1 MATTE
6 LGTRLTDLQFD
17 QQIALRASVL
27 REVMVL
33 WPALDFTNID
43 AITGTWPAF
52 EAALALLIDVRYA
65 NSAQIAAAYFQV
77 FRAVEGVPGSSA
89 AILAGALPDEQILT
103 SIRVTGLYEAR
114 KQLAAN
120 APDADRQTLA
130 KLLGSTGN
138 LVAHGGRNTLIG
150 SANADRQ
157 AIGYARVASGRRAC
171 AFCRMLA
178 SRGFVFKESTVGFR
192 AHDGCACTVET
203 QYRTDQSLPSGSAAD
218 SALWAE
224 ATAGYY
230 GKDAINAF
238 RRAVYGGA

>member
-1 MATTE
+1 MAATE
-6 LGTRLTDLQFD
+6 LGTRLTEVQFD
-17 QQIALRASVL
+17 QQIALRAQVL

-43 AITGTWPAF
+43 AITSSWAPF
-52 EAALALLIDVRYA
+52 EAALALLIDLRYA
-65 NSAQIAAAYFQV
+65 NSAQIAAAYFQL
-77 FRAVEGVPGSSA
+77 FRAAEGIPGASVPV
-89 AILAGALPDEQILT
+89 IAGALPDEQILT

-114 KQLAAN
+114 RLLGAN
-120 APDADRQTLA
+120 APSADRQTLA

-203 QYRTDQSLPSGSAAD
+203 QYRTDQTLPSGSASD
-218 SALWAE
+218 QALWNDV
-224 ATAGYY
+224 TAGYS

-238 RRAVYGGA
+238 RRAVYAGA